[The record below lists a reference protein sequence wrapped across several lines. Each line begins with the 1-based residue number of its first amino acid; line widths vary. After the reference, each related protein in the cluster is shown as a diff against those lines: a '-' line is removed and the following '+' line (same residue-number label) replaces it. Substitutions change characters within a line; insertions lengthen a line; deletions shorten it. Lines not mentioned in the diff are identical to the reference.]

1 MQPQI
6 RRVGIGL
13 IALFVAVFIQLNYVQ
28 IFAAERI
35 ARNPA
40 NILNLIRQY
49 SIKRGTILTRD
60 GEVMAV
66 SKATGDKLK
75 YQRTYPNGE
84 LYGHITGYVSVAA
97 GARFGLEAS
106 FDDQLLGQ
114 SNVLSMQDIEDSL
127 FGGGKQGDDLQ
138 TTIDSR
144 LQEAARTAL
153 GGERGAIV
161 AMDPRSGEVRAM
173 WSNPSYDPSP
183 LSVHDGTDAER
194 AYRALDPSSPQSP
207 LVDLATRITYPPG
220 STFKV
225 VTTAAALESGRF
237 TPQSTFDDPVELEL
251 PLTNNTLMNFSHGT
265 CAGGGEITLFE
276 ALTVSCDTTFADLG
290 LRIPDDVRSMA
301 ERMYFN
307 EEIPFDIPDQASTFP
322 NVADE
327 DAPLRAYAAI
337 GQGDTSAS
345 PFQMALVA
353 ATVAN
358 DGVVPRPR
366 LVRQII
372 DPSGGIVDRFSPS
385 DLDRAMSSETARQ
398 TTEMMES
405 VVAEGTG
412 TAAQIPGVAVAGKTG
427 TAQTVEGQNPHTW
440 FICFAPANDPKIAVA
455 VIVEHGG
462 SFGSEATGGAV
473 AAPIAKQIL
482 EADRRIDGW

>member
-13 IALFVAVFIQLNYVQ
+13 VALFVAVFIQLNYVQ
-28 IFAAERI
+28 ILAAERI

-75 YQRTYPNGE
+75 YQRTYPHGE

-106 FDDQLLGQ
+106 YDDQLLGH

-138 TTIDSR
+138 TTIDST
-144 LQEAARTAL
+144 LQETAKEAL
-153 GGERGAIV
+153 GNERGAIV
-161 AMDPRSGEVRAM
+161 AMDPRTGEVRAL

-183 LSVHDGTDAER
+183 LSVHDGKSAQQ
-194 AYRALDPSSPQSP
+194 AYRALDPTSPTSP
-207 LVDLATRITYPPG
+207 LVDLATRVTYPPG

-225 VTTAAALESGRF
+225 VTGAAALESGRF

-251 PLTNNTLMNFSHGT
+251 PLTDNTLMNFSHGT
-265 CAGGGEITLFE
+265 CAGGGQITLFD
-276 ALTVSCDTTFADLG
+276 ALTVSCDTTFAELG
-290 LRIPDDVRSMA
+290 LKIPDDVRSMA
-301 ERMYFN
+301 GRMYFN
-307 EEIPFDIPDQASTFP
+307 EEIPFDIADQASTFP
-322 NVADE
+322 DIPDE
-327 DAPLRAYAAI
+327 EAPLRAYAAI
-337 GQGDTSAS
+337 GQGDTSAT
-345 PFQMALVA
+345 PLQMALVA

-385 DLDRAMSSETARQ
+385 DLGRAMSPETARHM
-398 TTEMMES
+398 TEMMQS
-405 VVAEGTG
+405 VVDEGTG
-412 TAAQIPGVAVAGKTG
+412 TAAGIEGVPVAGKTG

-440 FICFAPANDPKIAVA
+440 FICFAPVNDPKIAVA

-482 EADRRIDGW
+482 EADRTVDRW